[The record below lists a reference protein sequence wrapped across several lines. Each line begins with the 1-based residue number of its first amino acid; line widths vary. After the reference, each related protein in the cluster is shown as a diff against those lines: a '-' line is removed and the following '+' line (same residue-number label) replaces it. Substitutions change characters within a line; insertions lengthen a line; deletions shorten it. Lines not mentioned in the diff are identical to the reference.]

1 MANGEDEEI
10 PELVPIDEELDIIG
24 REDVVSVGTEEERD
38 CEDGAVTELVPM
50 KDDVGEFDRE
60 EDAVSTGDPIGVNA
74 KMSEVVSVPAS
85 EGGVVD
91 TIG

>member
-1 MANGEDEEI
+1 MANDEDEGI
-10 PELVPIDEELDIIG
+10 PELAPIDEELDIIG

-38 CEDGAVTELVPM
+38 CEDGALVPM